1 MQEKAGDIAN
11 ACRLLGVSRSGYY
24 AARQRA
30 LAAPRLCPVSVK
42 LQAAFARS
50 GRSYGSRRLL
60 KALRA
65 KGLQI
70 GRHRVRRLMREHQLR
85 TVWRRKFV
93 HTTDSRHGLPV
104 APNVLDRQ
112 FDPVMPN
119 RAWVT
124 DITYV
129 RTRSGWLYLAAVM
142 DLFSRKIVGWAMAPN
157 MQADLVCSALRMA
170 ITQRQPPAGLIVHSR
185 IARVVYG
192 ALEPKAGIVQ
202 SQGQFFTQGF
212 LNHRVLYEGGV
223 LAEECSTL
231 LSAFFAS
238 RRKKAQ

>member
-129 RTRSGWLYLAAVM
+129 RTS
-142 DLFSRKIVGWAMAPN
+142 
-157 MQADLVCSALRMA
+157 
-170 ITQRQPPAGLIVHSR
+170 
-185 IARVVYG
+185 
-192 ALEPKAGIVQ
+192 
-202 SQGQFFTQGF
+202 
-212 LNHRVLYEGGV
+212 
-223 LAEECSTL
+223 
-231 LSAFFAS
+231 
-238 RRKKAQ
+238 

>member
-11 ACRLLGVSRSGYY
+11 ACRLLGVSRSGYH

-30 LAAPRLCPVSVK
+30 LAEPRLCPVSVK
-42 LQAAFARS
+42 LQTAFARS

-70 GRHRVRRLMREHQLR
+70 GRHRVRRLMREHRLR
-85 TVWRRKFV
+85 TAWRHKFV
-93 HTTDSRHGLPV
+93 HTTDRRHGLPV

-112 FDPVMPN
+112 FDPVTPN

-142 DLFSRKIVGWAMAPN
+142 DLFSRKIVGWVMAPG
-157 MQADLVCSALRMA
+157 MPAGLVCAALRMA
-170 ITQRQPPAGLIVHSR
+170 IAQRRPAWMSPL
-185 IARVVYG
+185 
-192 ALEPKAGIVQ
+192 K
-202 SQGQFFTQGF
+202 
-212 LNHRVLYEGGV
+212 HRTPVP
-223 LAEECSTL
+223 T
-231 LSAFFAS
+231 
-238 RRKKAQ
+238 